1 MRRQR
6 QETLRIKKLG
16 VEVRNGNVDKAV
28 RKLRK
33 KVDEDGKLKRLSEI
47 QHYEKPSKRKRLARK
62 AAIKRHQ
69 KSLHDAQ
76 RNLENNR
83 YR

>member
-6 QETLRIKKLG
+6 QETLRINKLG

-33 KVDEDGKLKRLSEI
+33 KLDEDGKLKRLSEI
-47 QHYEKPSKRKRLARK
+47 QYFEKPSTRKRLARK
-62 AAIKRHQ
+62 AAVKRHQ
-69 KSLHDAQ
+69 KALRDEQ
-76 RNLENNR
+76 RTLESNR
-83 YR
+83 YS